1 MENLNLPG
9 IPQNYLDYF
18 FVVSDEISK
27 LSNAMNQPQI
37 DMEEITKQL
46 LIVQDDL
53 ETLHDK
59 TDNLR
64 DSAALTERMIQYA
77 NRLSNNNDEVDSAIQ
92 KAQQL
97 FNKHDYSGAL
107 ETIGTA
113 LEEAEAGSFK
123 RIEQDYYKGL
133 NN

>member
-1 MENLNLPG
+1 
-9 IPQNYLDYF
+9 
-18 FVVSDEISK
+18 
-27 LSNAMNQPQI
+27 
-37 DMEEITKQL
+37 
-46 LIVQDDL
+46 
-53 ETLHDK
+53 
-59 TDNLR
+59 
-64 DSAALTERMIQYA
+64 MIQYA

-92 KAQQL
+92 KAQRL
-97 FNKHDYSGAL
+97 FDKHDYSGAL